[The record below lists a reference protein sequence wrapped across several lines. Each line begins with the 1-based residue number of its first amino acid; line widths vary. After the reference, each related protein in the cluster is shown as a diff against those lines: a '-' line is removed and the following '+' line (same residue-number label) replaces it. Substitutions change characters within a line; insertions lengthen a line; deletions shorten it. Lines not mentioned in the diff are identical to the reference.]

1 MIDISM
7 RQIQLIPMV
16 SCALL
21 CACATHP
28 SPIDAQFGNAVRGA
42 VQSQI
47 VNAHAP
53 TDGAGV
59 IHSDGQSVKSSVDRY
74 QKSFDVVTPTA
85 NVYNIGVGSGAGIA
99 P

>member
-1 MIDISM
+1 MIDIAM

-16 SCALL
+16 ACALL
-21 CACATHP
+21 SACVTHP
-28 SPIDAQFGNAVRGA
+28 SPIDAQFGNAVRAA

-47 VNAHAP
+47 VNVNAP
-53 TDGAGV
+53 ADGAGV
-59 IHSDGQSVKSSVDRY
+59 MHSDGQSVKSSVDRY
-74 QKSFDVVTPTA
+74 QKSFDVVTPTS